1 MNRFEWTSSRARL
14 AHSARIGVFLVGA
27 LMLGACASVQMQPT
41 TLTPADGE
49 PTVITV
55 ERDTE
60 VKLDTGY
67 TRTVRAGTRFAFVG
81 TVPQGKVYR
90 PIDAV
95 LTVEG
100 THMHEAWVVADGEKL
115 VGFYLPVEK
124 SFVALSAVPTLLIKR

>member
-1 MNRFEWTSSRARL
+1 MNRLERTFSRARL
-14 AHSARIGVFLVGA
+14 AHGARIGVLLVGA
-27 LMLGACASVQMQPT
+27 LMLGACVSVQMQPT
-41 TLTPADGE
+41 TLTPAEGE

>member
-1 MNRFEWTSSRARL
+1 MDAFGSGWGRTGL
-14 AHSARIGVFLVGA
+14 AAGTRWGA
-27 LMLGACASVQMQPT
+27 LLLGALLLGACVSVQMQPT
-41 TLTPADGE
+41 TLTPAPGG

-67 TRTVRAGTRFAFVG
+67 TRTVRAGTRFEFVG
-81 TVPQGKVYR
+81 TVPQGRVYR

-100 THMHEAWVVADGEKL
+100 THMHEAWVVADGDKL

-124 SFVALSAVPTLLIKR
+124 SFVALSAVPTLQIKR

>member
-1 MNRFEWTSSRARL
+1 ML
-14 AHSARIGVFLVGA
+14 LVGA
-27 LMLGACASVQMQPT
+27 LLLGACASVQMQPT
-41 TLTPADGE
+41 ALTPAEGE
-49 PTVITV
+49 PTVI
-55 ERDTE
+55 
-60 VKLDTGY
+60 
-67 TRTVRAGTRFAFVG
+67 AFVG

-124 SFVALSAVPTLLIKR
+124 SFVALSAVQTLMIKR

>member
-1 MNRFEWTSSRARL
+1 MNGFERTISRVRL
-14 AHSARIGVFLVGA
+14 AHRARIGALLVGA
-27 LMLGACASVQMQPT
+27 MMLGACASVQMQPT
-41 TLTPADGE
+41 TLTPAQGE
-49 PTVITV
+49 PTIITV

-81 TVPQGKVYR
+81 TVPQGKVFR

-124 SFVALSAVPTLLIKR
+124 SFVALSSVPTLLIKR

>member
-1 MNRFEWTSSRARL
+1 MNRFEWTFARARL
-14 AHSARIGVFLVGA
+14 AHSARIGMFLVGA

-41 TLTPADGE
+41 TLTTADGE

>member
-1 MNRFEWTSSRARL
+1 MNRLEWTFARARL
-14 AHSARIGVFLVGA
+14 ARSARRGA
-27 LMLGACASVQMQPT
+27 LLAGALILSACASVQMQPT
-41 TLTPADGE
+41 TLTPAEGE
-49 PTVITV
+49 PSVITV

-60 VKLDTGY
+60 IKLDTGY

-81 TVPQGKVYR
+81 TVPQGRVYR